1 MKKVLLITGFPPEG
15 GGGGGVILRSLF
27 DSIDAKYLQWVVLN
41 NDKTVKK
48 SWRPEIFRHMSF
60 FNIPGLRFKFVY
72 YAKKYF
78 FNYALLIFWIFRLC
92 KIKKH
97 FKPDLTWI
105 VIDKD
110 EIFLMST
117 LVKYLG
123 TQFHLTIHDDPEVS
137 LKLIGKKIEKYDL
150 SRFEY
155 LLKNASSID
164 CISNKMSSYYYE
176 KAGVNSIVLTRTISK
191 STLELNAQ
199 IDKLNNNEVNI
210 IMGGWGDCPKPWP
223 YCLVEAL
230 NILEQKSTKKV
241 KFYAFDP
248 MFKDLNDSRFIYC
261 ERMTASEFDLFLN
274 KMDIGYAPDPLELR
288 YRLFAQ
294 TSLSTK
300 IVTYLSATLPSFYHG
315 PQDSTIS
322 ELFSR
327 FKAGIVVESNDPG
340 AIANGF
346 LDLIIN
352 YDSYRFNA
360 VQLAINDFDEEILK
374 GRLNLILN

>member
-27 DSIDAKYLQWVVLN
+27 DSIDAKFIQWLILN
-41 NDKTVKK
+41 NDITVNKT
-48 SWRPEIFRHMSF
+48 WRPEIFRHMSF
-60 FNIPGLRFKFVY
+60 LNIPGLRFQLVY

-78 FNYALLIFWIFRLC
+78 FNYVLLIFWIFKLFR
-92 KIKKH
+92 IKKQ
-97 FKPDLTWI
+97 FKPDLIWI

-110 EIFLMST
+110 EIFLMHN
-117 LVKYLG
+117 LVKFIG
-123 TQFHLTIHDDPEVS
+123 IEFHLTIHDDPKVS
-137 LKLIGKKIEKYDL
+137 LKLVGKEIGKNDL
-150 SRFEY
+150 NRFEY

-164 CISNKMSSYYYE
+164 CISNKMSSYYFE
-176 KAGVNSIVLTRTISK
+176 NVGVNSIVLTRTISK
-191 STLELNAQ
+191 STLELNAK
-199 IDKLNNNEVNI
+199 IDKLDNNEVNI

-223 YCLVEAL
+223 YCLIEAV
-230 NILEQKSTKKV
+230 NILEQKSNKKV

-248 MFKDLNDSRFIYC
+248 KFKDLNDPRFIFC
-261 ERMTASEFDLFLN
+261 ERMTAVEFDYFLN
-274 KMDIGYAPDPLELR
+274 KMDIGYAPDPLELK

-315 PQDSTIS
+315 PQDSTIG

-327 FKAGIVVESNDPG
+327 FKAGVIVQSNDPDS
-340 AIANGF
+340 IANGF

-352 YDSYRFNA
+352 YDSYRSKSI
-360 VQLAINDFDEEILK
+360 QLAKNDFDEEILK
-374 GRLNLILN
+374 NRLNLILN